1 LAIQLTAHFE
11 FCDNDLLKLVAEK
24 EDLLVD
30 HGGKNREY
38 HFYRYA
44 GVSMVGA
51 KGTHI
56 NEDKPVNVKSNLP

>member
-1 LAIQLTAHFE
+1 LAIQLTPHFE
-11 FCDNDLLKLVAEK
+11 FCDYDILKLVAEK
-24 EDLLVD
+24 TDLLVD

-38 HFYRYA
+38 NFYRHA

-56 NEDKPVNVKSNLP
+56 NEDKPVDVKSNLP